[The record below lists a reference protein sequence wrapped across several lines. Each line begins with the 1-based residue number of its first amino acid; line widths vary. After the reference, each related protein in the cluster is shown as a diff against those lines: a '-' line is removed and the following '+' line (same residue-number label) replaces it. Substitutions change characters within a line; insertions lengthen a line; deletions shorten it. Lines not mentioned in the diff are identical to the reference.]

1 MTKYDKILNKL
12 KKIDKYRYKHSMGV
26 MDTAVKLCKIYNED
40 IEKMKIAAI
49 LHDYAKIYSNAKLR
63 NYVKEF
69 NLDLDDIII
78 NTKDLAHGP
87 VGAELIKTRFNIKD
101 EQILNA
107 IRYHTFTNRDMTDF
121 DIILY
126 LADMI
131 EPNRGDF
138 KDKNKIKYLC
148 FNKKLKKAMVVAL
161 NRSLKYIIDKN
172 EKIYI
177 ESIILRNKLI
187 DKI

>member
-1 MTKYDKILNKL
+1 MSRYKKILNEL
-12 KKIDKYRYKHSMGV
+12 KQIDKYRYKHSIGV

-49 LHDYAKIYSNAKLR
+49 LHDYAKIYSNEKLR
-63 NYVKEF
+63 ELVAKF
-69 NLDLDDIII
+69 NLNLDDIII

-87 VGAELIKTRFNIKD
+87 VAAELIKNRFNIKD
-101 EQILNA
+101 KKILNA
-107 IRYHTFTNRDMTDF
+107 IRYHTFTNRNMTDF

-131 EPNRGDF
+131 EPNRANF
-138 KDKNKIKYLC
+138 KDKNKIRHLC
-148 FNKKLKKAMVVAL
+148 FNKQLKKAMVVAL

-177 ESIILRNKLI
+177 ESVILRNKLI
-187 DKI
+187 DQI